1 MSKTILVILG
11 GVAAILVG
19 TSDLQACGDKF
30 LVGIRGGSQL
40 RYQGAVHPTRILVYW
55 NVDLEEDSLDPGAS
69 VIEVPLEEAGH
80 EVQVVRDATSLYQ
93 EAASGAFEIIMMKID
108 DAREEQ
114 SRMGG
119 VAPESTI
126 LPVLYFPTRS
136 EYSAAKKEFGYAIK
150 TPMTMVKLLSQ
161 IEKARPRSGEVSE

>member
-1 MSKTILVILG
+1 MSKTMLAILC
-11 GVAAILVG
+11 GVASILVG
-19 TSDLQACGDKF
+19 TSDLRACGDKF

-55 NVDLEEDSLDPGAS
+55 NVDLEKDPLDPGES
-69 VIEVPLEEAGH
+69 VLAAPLEEAGH
-80 EVQVVRDATSLYQ
+80 EVQVVGDPKALYQ
-93 EAASGAFEIIMMKID
+93 EAASGAFDIIMMKID

-114 SRMGG
+114 SRIGG

-136 EYSAAKKEFGYAIK
+136 EYSAAKKEFGHAVK
-150 TPMTMVKLLSQ
+150 SPMTMAKLLSQ
-161 IEKARPRSGEVSE
+161 IEKARPSSRRPEE

>member
-1 MSKTILVILG
+1 MSKTIVAIVG
-11 GVAAILVG
+11 GVAALLVG

-55 NVDLEEDSLDPGAS
+55 NVDLEEDPLDPGES
-69 VIEVPLEEAGH
+69 VLEAPLEEAGH
-80 EVQVVRDATSLYQ
+80 DVQVVGDATSLYR

-114 SRMGG
+114 SRIGG
-119 VAPESTI
+119 VAPESII

-136 EYSAAKKEFGYAIK
+136 EYSAAKKEFGHAIK

-161 IEKARPRSGEVSE
+161 IEKARPRSSAGAE